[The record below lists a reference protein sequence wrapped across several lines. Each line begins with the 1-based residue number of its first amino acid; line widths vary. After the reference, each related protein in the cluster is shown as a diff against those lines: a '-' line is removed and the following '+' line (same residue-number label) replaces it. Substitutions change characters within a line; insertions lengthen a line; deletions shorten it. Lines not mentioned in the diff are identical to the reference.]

1 MEISSKAEQFL
12 AMVDDQNRIVIDK
25 EVRKKLKILP
35 RTQVKVWV
43 LNENLK

>member
-12 AMVDDQNRIVIDK
+12 AMVDAQNRLVIDK
-25 EVRKKLKILP
+25 EVRKKLKIAP
-35 RTQVKVWV
+35 GMQIKVWV